1 LALSAICDREG
12 YNRQRCPPFHSLE
25 ARMEFEQIVKR
36 LEWFDDEHRKDKA
49 ALSKL
54 EESIGLLDS
63 SIKPLAKQIKDL
75 ETKISEI
82 GPVNARIT
90 QYDELLKRERAD
102 MNKAIDE
109 LEKKHLRRE
118 KDRIKRHHKDLEDI
132 SKSLPKL
139 DQSKDIAEL
148 KKMIK
153 QRADEYIKLN
163 VAVTELKPKID
174 DAVRRSEDVATSNK
188 LIEESRRQDVKRVA
202 DMQGEITSVRKRV
215 EEFRQKTELQYD
227 GVRNI
232 ENRFSEL
239 ILSENERKQAQAAFI
254 EQQSLAQIDRDKAY
268 KEWLQKVEAF
278 EQQTKTLDSQTQA
291 LDETLRAA
299 RRAQE
304 TYVELNQK
312 LERRINEI
320 TEMQRL
326 GEERLRQEWVT
337 FKADDQ
343 KRWTGYTLSS
353 EEAIRDVR
361 KTVDK
366 YEDRITAIDDANQTI
381 QDQLHQTTDA
391 TEQQLQELMNI
402 FHQWLSSYERIMG
415 HVRKTPK

>member
-1 LALSAICDREG
+1 
-12 YNRQRCPPFHSLE
+12 
-25 ARMEFEQIVKR
+25 MEFEQIVKR
-36 LEWFDDEHRKDKA
+36 LEWLDDEHRKDKA

-75 ETKISEI
+75 EIKISEI

-118 KDRIKRHHKDLEDI
+118 KDRIKRHQKDLEEI

-174 DAVRRSEDVATSNK
+174 DAVRRSEDVAISNK

-268 KEWLQKVEAF
+268 KKWLQKVEAF

-299 RRAQE
+299 KRAQE

>member
-1 LALSAICDREG
+1 
-12 YNRQRCPPFHSLE
+12 
-25 ARMEFEQIVKR
+25 MEFEQIIKR
-36 LEWFDDEHRKDKA
+36 LEWLDDEHRKDKA
-49 ALSKL
+49 TLKAL
-54 EESIGLLDS
+54 EERIASFENSIS
-63 SIKPLAKQIKDL
+63 PFSKQIKDL
-75 ETKISEI
+75 EKKITEI
-82 GPVNARIT
+82 GPVNERIDKF
-90 QYDELLKRERAD
+90 DEVVLKQRVEA
-102 MNKAIDE
+102 KKELEE
-109 LEKKHLRRE
+109 LEKKYKLRE
-118 KDRIKRHHKDLEDI
+118 KELVKRHQEDLEEI
-132 SKSLPKL
+132 KKSLPKL
-139 DQSKDIAEL
+139 DQTKDISEL

-174 DAVRRSEDVATSNK
+174 DAVRKSEDVATSNK
-188 LIEESRRQDVKRVA
+188 LIEESRRQDIKRVA
-202 DMQGEITSVRKRV
+202 DIQGEITSIRKRV
-215 EEFRQKTELQYD
+215 DEFRQKTELQND
-227 GVRNI
+227 SVRNI

-239 ILSENERKQAQAAFI
+239 LVSENERKQAQANFI

-268 KEWLQKVEAF
+268 KDWLEKVDTF
-278 EQQTKTLDSQTQA
+278 KQQTETLDSQTQA

-299 RRAQE
+299 KRAQD

-337 FKADDQ
+337 FKAEDQ

-353 EEAIRDVR
+353 EEAMRDIR

-366 YEDRITAIDDANQTI
+366 YEERITAIDDVHQTI

-391 TEQQLQELMNI
+391 TEQQLQELMNVA
-402 FHQWLSSYERIMG
+402 HQWLTAYERIMG
-415 HVRKTPK
+415 HVRKSPK

>member
-1 LALSAICDREG
+1 
-12 YNRQRCPPFHSLE
+12 
-25 ARMEFEQIVKR
+25 MEFEQIVKR
-36 LEWFDDEHRKDKA
+36 LEWLDEEHRKDKA
-49 ALSKL
+49 ALKAL
-54 EESIGLLDS
+54 EERIASYDNSISTL
-63 SIKPLAKQIKDL
+63 KEQIKDL
-75 ETKISEI
+75 TKTVSEI
-82 GPVNARIT
+82 GPVNERID
-90 QYDELLKRERAD
+90 QFDEVILKQRVDAK
-102 MNKAIDE
+102 KALDD
-109 LEKKHLRRE
+109 LAKKQQLRE
-118 KDRIKRHHKDLEDI
+118 KNLVKRHQEDLEELK
-132 SKSLPKL
+132 KSLPKL
-139 DQSKDIAEL
+139 DQSKDITEL
-148 KKMIK
+148 KKLIK

-174 DAVRRSEDVATSNK
+174 EAVRKSEDVATSNK
-188 LIEESRRQDVKRVA
+188 LLEESRRQDVKRVA
-202 DMQGEITSVRKRV
+202 DMQGEITAVRKRV
-215 EEFRQKTELQYD
+215 DGFRQKTELQSD
-227 GVRNI
+227 SLQTI
-232 ENRFSEL
+232 ENRFAEL
-239 ILSENERKQAQAAFI
+239 ITSETERKRAQANFI

-268 KEWLQKVEAF
+268 KEWLEKVDTF
-278 EQQTKTLDSQTQA
+278 KQQTSTLDSQTQE

-299 RRAQE
+299 KRAQE
-304 TYVELNQK
+304 TYIELNQK

-337 FKADDQ
+337 FKAEDQ

-353 EEAIRDVR
+353 EEAIRDIR

-366 YEDRITAIDDANQTI
+366 YDERITAIDDVHQTI